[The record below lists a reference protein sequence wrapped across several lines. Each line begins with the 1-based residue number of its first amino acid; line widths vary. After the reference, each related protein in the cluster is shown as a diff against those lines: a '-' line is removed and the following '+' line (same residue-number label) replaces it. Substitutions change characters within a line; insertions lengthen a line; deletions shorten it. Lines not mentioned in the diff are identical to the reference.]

1 MKKNIA
7 ALCFVFVCTV
17 CTSFHH
23 KNFSAHNTYIIVDK
37 SDYELSVFD
46 VQGWKVTYPVV
57 FGNGDLKDKM
67 CEGDRETP
75 EGSFS
80 IINKKVHDKWH
91 RFMLLNYPNKDS
103 YQKFTQR
110 KASGIIPPNARIGG
124 GIGIHGTWPH
134 EGYVID
140 QYQNWTEGCIS
151 LRNED
156 VEELYNMIEKG
167 TPVYIRK

>member
-7 ALCFVFVCTV
+7 AICCVLACTV
-17 CTSFHH
+17 CTSFHS
-23 KNFSAHNTYIIVDK
+23 KNFSATNTYIIIDK

-46 VQGWKVTYPVV
+46 AKGWQVTYPVV

-75 EGSFS
+75 EGSFT

-91 RFMLLNYPNKDS
+91 RFMLLNYPNKES

-110 KASGIIPPNARIGG
+110 KASGMIPKNARIGG

-134 EGYVID
+134 EDFVID
-140 QYQNWTEGCIS
+140 QYKNWTLGCIS
-151 LRNED
+151 MKNEHVMEIYD
-156 VEELYNMIEKG
+156 FVTVG
-167 TPVYIRK
+167 TKVNIKK